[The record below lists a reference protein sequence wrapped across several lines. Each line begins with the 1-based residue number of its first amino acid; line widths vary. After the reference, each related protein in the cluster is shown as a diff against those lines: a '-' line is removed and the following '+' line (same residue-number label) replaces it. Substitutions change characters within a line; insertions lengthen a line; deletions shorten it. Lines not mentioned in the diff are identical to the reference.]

1 MFFVF
6 SLKSFLKKSVIY
18 IVSGILIYTAFN
30 FLTKKDTETAMADKK
45 YYIAIIIDD
54 FGYSGEGTDE
64 VINLPI
70 KFTGAVMPF
79 SSSSSEDSE
88 KLVKAGKDTIVH
100 MPMESLT
107 GKKSWVGDKG
117 VFTNMSDEDIK
128 STVNEAFGIVNG
140 AVGLNNHMGSAIM
153 EDKRA
158 LSAVL
163 DVVSEKGLLFVDSM
177 TTPNSKAEEL
187 CNEKNIK
194 LIKRDVFLDST
205 DDINKVK
212 ENLLKAE
219 KVAQNKGYA
228 VAIGHVGPD
237 GGMVT
242 VNGIKELYSDMEKRG
257 VEFVTVSELGE
268 IIGK

>member
-45 YYIAIIIDD
+45 YYIAIIIND

-64 VINLPI
+64 MINLPI

-117 VFTNMSDEDIK
+117 VFT
-128 STVNEAFGIVNG
+128 
-140 AVGLNNHMGSAIM
+140 
-153 EDKRA
+153 
-158 LSAVL
+158 
-163 DVVSEKGLLFVDSM
+163 
-177 TTPNSKAEEL
+177 
-187 CNEKNIK
+187 
-194 LIKRDVFLDST
+194 
-205 DDINKVK
+205 
-212 ENLLKAE
+212 
-219 KVAQNKGYA
+219 
-228 VAIGHVGPD
+228 
-237 GGMVT
+237 
-242 VNGIKELYSDMEKRG
+242 
-257 VEFVTVSELGE
+257 
-268 IIGK
+268 